1 MSRAA
6 ILVGGCSALLLVAL
20 FPLSADVFFSLAI
33 VLFALC
39 TVPRLRPE
47 LLSVVCLLALII
59 PFLKSHVLRVV
70 FFVVCICLSNIH
82 MSRGGQVLITLL
94 LLQPALWTIVNS
106 DHPERPSG
114 LTLTVFFW
122 LVLLFETVY
131 WNQNPG
137 KVHRAAA
144 NEEKAAE
151 KKTNVTI

>member
-1 MSRAA
+1 MSRVA
-6 ILVGGCSALLLVAL
+6 ILVGGCAALLLVAL

-47 LLSVVCLLALII
+47 LLAVVCLLALVI
-59 PFLKSHVLRVV
+59 PLLKSHVLRVV

-82 MSRGGQVLITLL
+82 MSRRGQILVALL
-94 LLQPALWTIVNS
+94 LLQPALWAIVNS

-114 LTLTVFFW
+114 PTLTVFFW

-131 WNQNPG
+131 WNRNQG
-137 KVHRAAA
+137 KVYRAAE
-144 NEEKAAE
+144 NKEKAP
-151 KKTNVTI
+151 KKNQV